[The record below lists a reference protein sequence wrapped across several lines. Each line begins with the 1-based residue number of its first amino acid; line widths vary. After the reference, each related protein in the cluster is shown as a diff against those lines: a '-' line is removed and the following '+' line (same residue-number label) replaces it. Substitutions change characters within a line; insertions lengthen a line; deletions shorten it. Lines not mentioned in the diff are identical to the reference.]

1 MEAMVSSGSWD
12 AVVVGGGHN
21 GLVAAAFLAKAGLRT
36 TVLESRPVVG
46 GAAITEQ
53 PWGPDFKVTSLS
65 YVMSLMPDAIV
76 EGLGLERFGYR
87 VFPMGPSYLPL
98 PDGRALLMSE
108 DPKDRFE
115 SVARFSKRDAEALER
130 WDAWLEGIGEVLGR
144 LLTEVPPKVGS
155 KRPADLVDQLRL
167 AWKLRGLNVGSAADA
182 TRLFAMSI
190 GDLLREW
197 FETDAVQA
205 MLAVNGVIGT
215 WAGPEAPGTAYVM
228 LHHSIGDVGTGN
240 VGAWGY
246 PEGGMG
252 AVSDAIRRAAES
264 FGAVVRT
271 DAPVERIL
279 TSGGR
284 VTGVALRSGEELSA
298 PVVVAATHPQLTF
311 LRQLDPGVLPDDFL
325 ARMRHWRSRSGT
337 VKVNLALSELP
348 DFVADPGTGLQPH
361 HTGAIELAHSLEY
374 LETAFQEARRGEAAT
389 RPFSDGCIPSTFD
402 RTICPEGTHIMSLF
416 TQWVPAEWAAE
427 PHRDE
432 LEAYADRVV
441 DGYNEL
447 APNLKRSII
456 HRQVIGPHEMEDTYG
471 LIGGNIFH
479 GELSVDQLF
488 HNRPAA
494 GYADFRSPVAG
505 LYQAHSATHG
515 GGGVC
520 GIPGWQASRAVLADR
535 RAARW
540 RRAWRKMA

>member
-1 MEAMVSSGSWD
+1 M
-12 AVVVGGGHN
+12 
-21 GLVAAAFLAKAGLRT
+21 
-36 TVLESRPVVG
+36 
-46 GAAITEQ
+46 
-53 PWGPDFKVTSLS
+53 
-65 YVMSLMPDAIV
+65 
-76 EGLGLERFGYR
+76 
-87 VFPMGPSYLPL
+87 
-98 PDGRALLMSE
+98 
-108 DPKDRFE
+108 
-115 SVARFSKRDAEALER
+115 
-130 WDAWLEGIGEVLGR
+130 
-144 LLTEVPPKVGS
+144 
-155 KRPADLVDQLRL
+155 
-167 AWKLRGLNVGSAADA
+167 GSAADA

-252 AVSDAIRRAAES
+252 AVSESIRRAAES

-298 PVVVAATHPQLTF
+298 PIVVAATHPQLTF

-374 LETAFQEARRGEAAT
+374 LETAFQEARSGQAADPPVQRRLHPLDLRPHDLPRGH
-389 RPFSDGCIPSTFD
+389 P
-402 RTICPEGTHIMSLF
+402 HH
-416 TQWVPAEWAAE
+416 E
-427 PHRDE
+427 PLH
-432 LEAYADRVV
+432 AVGAGRV
-441 DGYNEL
+441 G
-447 APNLKRSII
+447 
-456 HRQVIGPHEMEDTYG
+456 
-471 LIGGNIFH
+471 
-479 GELSVDQLF
+479 
-488 HNRPAA
+488 
-494 GYADFRSPVAG
+494 
-505 LYQAHSATHG
+505 
-515 GGGVC
+515 
-520 GIPGWQASRAVLADR
+520 R
-535 RAARW
+535 RAAPGGAGGLRRPGGRRLHRAGAQPRSARSSTARSSVPTRW
-540 RRAWRKMA
+540 RTPTG

>member
-1 MEAMVSSGSWD
+1 
-12 AVVVGGGHN
+12 
-21 GLVAAAFLAKAGLRT
+21 
-36 TVLESRPVVG
+36 
-46 GAAITEQ
+46 
-53 PWGPDFKVTSLS
+53 
-65 YVMSLMPDAIV
+65 
-76 EGLGLERFGYR
+76 
-87 VFPMGPSYLPL
+87 
-98 PDGRALLMSE
+98 
-108 DPKDRFE
+108 
-115 SVARFSKRDAEALER
+115 
-130 WDAWLEGIGEVLGR
+130 
-144 LLTEVPPKVGS
+144 
-155 KRPADLVDQLRL
+155 
-167 AWKLRGLNVGSAADA
+167 
-182 TRLFAMSI
+182 
-190 GDLLREW
+190 
-197 FETDAVQA
+197 
-205 MLAVNGVIGT
+205 
-215 WAGPEAPGTAYVM
+215 
-228 LHHSIGDVGTGN
+228 
-240 VGAWGY
+240 
-246 PEGGMG
+246 MG
-252 AVSDAIRRAAES
+252 AVSESIRRAAES
-264 FGAVVRT
+264 FGAVIRT

-298 PVVVAATHPQLTF
+298 PIVVAATHPQLTF

-348 DFVADPGTGLQPH
+348 DFVADPGTGLQSH

-374 LETAFQEARRGEAAT
+374 LETAFQEARSGQPAT
-389 RPFSDGCIPSTFD
+389 SPFSDGCIPSTFD
-402 RTICPEGTHIMSLF
+402 RTICPEGSHIMSLF

-427 PHRDE
+427 PHQEE

-441 DGYNEL
+441 DAYTEL

-494 GYADFRSPVAG
+494 GYADFRSPVEG

-520 GIPGWQASRAVLADR
+520 GSLVGRLHEPCWPTAVRRAGGGRGGRWRDAPAARSCRRRGAAGGAAALRAEPHAARAAYVDEAVLAWERQWFFDDGWVCAGR
-535 RAARW
+535 VAELAEPGDQRAVKVGSTGVLVVRGADGELRAFANICRHRGHELLACGASANRGVIQCPYHAWSYELDGHLRLAPRFDGAETSTPRSSRW
-540 RRAWRKMA
+540 RRCGPSSGAAGSSSTCRVTRRPSRRCWARWPTWSRPTSATAWCRRRRTPTPSRPTGSFPTRTTRSATTAR